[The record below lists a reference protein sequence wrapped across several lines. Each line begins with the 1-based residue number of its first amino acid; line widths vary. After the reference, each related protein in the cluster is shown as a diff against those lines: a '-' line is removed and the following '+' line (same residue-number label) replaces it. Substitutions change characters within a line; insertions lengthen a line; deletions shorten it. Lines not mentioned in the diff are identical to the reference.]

1 VILNEEDKCMNRQV
15 PKTKNVIFDALLKK
29 MNEKPYHE
37 ITIVEITEEADVA
50 RLSFYRHF
58 NSKEDIIL
66 YKFKDIISKMVRKI
80 SVDTINAPKEILD
93 LILSIVDGY
102 KSIFKLIIKQNL
114 YGLIVQS
121 FSSDIR
127 LLTKKITRLKDS
139 DFHLLTF
146 YEGALVNLIIDWI
159 SSESELSKDEYLNIV
174 NNIFKKQLLF
184 LNSN

>member
-1 VILNEEDKCMNRQV
+1 V
-15 PKTKNVIFDALLKK
+15 
-29 MNEKPYHE
+29 
-37 ITIVEITEEADVA
+37 
-50 RLSFYRHF
+50 
-58 NSKEDIIL
+58 
-66 YKFKDIISKMVRKI
+66 
-80 SVDTINAPKEILD
+80 
-93 LILSIVDGY
+93 
-102 KSIFKLIIKQNL
+102 IIKQNL

-146 YEGALVNLIIDWI
+146 YEGALVSLIIDWI

-174 NNIFKKQLLF
+174 DNIFKKQLLF